1 MRYTFARSK
10 DGHLKSVFYD
20 ESGYLQLNCLAKDF
34 QDMDT
39 EVSVIG
45 QYKEPDAQDLI
56 NEIQ

>member
-1 MRYTFARSK
+1 MRYAFARQK

-34 QDMDT
+34 QDS
-39 EVSVIG
+39 EVTVIG
-45 QYKEPDAQDLI
+45 QYHEPSAQDLI